1 MLLAAEE
8 NADEAGGPGLATGR
22 PDRLPRKP
30 ASPIRRADHIG
41 DSITTTA
48 LPWTRKR
55 MSHASS
61 AGERWVERCSASD
74 SMAAG
79 YGSASGHAGVG
90 ADGGDLTEPPSD
102 SQTMGDLRDRLVP
115 AARQAGERAAKILS
129 RRWPVVDTFVTQGD
143 PQVEIVRVAEARR
156 VDLTVVG
163 ARGLGPRKRLFVGS
177 TSLAVVRYAPRPVA
191 IVRGR
196 PRPVRHVLVPVDGS
210 EGSRAALR
218 FLSSFQLLRDTRV
231 SLLHVLQRPAVPGLH
246 RLFTS
251 LPDQQRGE
259 GRRTQQATPRRC
271 WRVPPQ
277 YWRKLDLQSSNW
289 WWTEIRHKRS

>member
-1 MLLAAEE
+1 
-8 NADEAGGPGLATGR
+8 
-22 PDRLPRKP
+22 
-30 ASPIRRADHIG
+30 
-41 DSITTTA
+41 
-48 LPWTRKR
+48 
-55 MSHASS
+55 
-61 AGERWVERCSASD
+61 
-74 SMAAG
+74 MAAG

-102 SQTMGDLRDRLVP
+102 SQTMGELRESLVTE
-115 AARQAGERAAKILS
+115 ARQAGERAAKILS

-143 PQVEIVRVAEARR
+143 PQVEIVHVAEARR

-163 ARGLGPRKRLFVGS
+163 ARGLGPRKRFFVGS